1 MVFVNIPAGTYYLT
15 IDPDMPP
22 DKNVAVRDRLE
33 VLTPRAGWSNF
44 IIVML
49 FLAAFP
55 IFATMRKAAFETRRW
70 AESDH
75 APVSSDDSDGDD

>member
-1 MVFVNIPAGTYYLT
+1 
-15 IDPDMPP
+15 
-22 DKNVAVRDRLE
+22 
-33 VLTPRAGWSNF
+33 
-44 IIVML
+44 ML

>member
-1 MVFVNIPAGTYYLT
+1 
-15 IDPDMPP
+15 MPP